1 MPKGIKMEW
10 TGVFAT
16 TSQKTILET
25 LSMRGG
31 KEELARFK
39 VMIDKAEYI
48 PDDPDHFIH
57 LCAIGHGLPGLPEDE
72 SLRRYEL
79 NESGE
84 FILAAP
90 VWRRRKEKAK
100 KDEEKGKKKAEGKK
114 LKVEGEKL
122 KVESK
127 RSKVADAPK
136 ARPAT
141 RGKYAVRSKQEDL
154 LVELC
159 NRTEEVNKIRSE
171 MLTIRTELE
180 GIEFDYNKRKKALDE
195 CVKKYAG
202 TI

>member
-1 MPKGIKMEW
+1 MPKGLKMEK

-16 TSQKTILET
+16 AAQRASWKT
-25 LSMRGG
+25 LSRWGVN
-31 KEELARFK
+31 EESLGRIK
-39 VMIDKAEYI
+39 VAVDGVGYI
-48 PDDPDHFIH
+48 PDDTGHFIH
-57 LCAIGHGLPGLPEDE
+57 LCAIGHGLPGRPGDGPL
-72 SLRRYEL
+72 LRYEL
-79 NESGE
+79 NDSGE
-84 FILAAP
+84 FVIAAP

-100 KDEEKGKKKAEGKK
+100 KDEEKGKKKAEG
-114 LKVEGEKL
+114 EKL
-122 KVESK
+122 KVENK

-136 ARPAT
+136 ARAAK
-141 RGKYAVRSKQEDL
+141 RGKYAVRTKQEDL